1 MYFLYK
7 MRIKKLIDIIN
18 PRISKSN
25 RTSDM
30 KSYLVISLIDII
42 FVELLYFQ
50 SILCSQS
57 RTLKQL
63 HLAYTSLQLHLRDIF
78 FAVGYNLNN
87 SPLLMNLKYEL
98 SLSRSTNKCSFS
110 LSQWR
115 WLEIV
120 SITFPSSKLLI
131 QSIKLNK
138 PFNRPRKTLCLIKCT
153 NKTPTIAHFYL
164 P

>member
-25 RTSDM
+25 RTSDK

-63 HLAYTSLQLHLRDIF
+63 HLAYTSLQLHLRDF
-78 FAVGYNLNN
+78 FGVGYNLNN
-87 SPLLMNLKYEL
+87 SPLLMSLKYEL
-98 SLSRSTNKCSFS
+98 SLSRGTNKCSFS

-115 WLEIV
+115 
-120 SITFPSSKLLI
+120 
-131 QSIKLNK
+131 
-138 PFNRPRKTLCLIKCT
+138 
-153 NKTPTIAHFYL
+153 
-164 P
+164 